1 MPELPEAENI
11 GRALKA
17 NLVNQK
23 IVKVEVFTP
32 KMRTSLLPLLEAN
45 LTGLTICNVRRRAR
59 YLVVDLSDKRALLM
73 HFGMSGV
80 VRIEDSSIPKRK
92 HEHVFIHLSNGK
104 IFRFECTR
112 RFSLLECVTLGE
124 DNWPSALANLG
135 VEPLE
140 EDFTP
145 QYLYQKSRKVK
156 GAVKNFIMDN
166 YVVTGIGNIY
176 ATEILFACKVH
187 PARPALSLTQKE
199 CENIV
204 KTAKEVLT
212 RAIQLGGTTI
222 SDFQNVDGSEGKF
235 VQELQIYGKKGQKCV
250 NCNSIIEAITIGGR
264 TSSYCPTC
272 QKL

>member
-1 MPELPEAENI
+1 MNLRLDGKIAAINIKEQLKEQFNKLDRQACLAIIRFNDKASESYLKGRLKIANELN
-11 GRALKA
+11 
-17 NLVNQK
+17 
-23 IVKVEVFTP
+23 VKVEVFTP
-32 KMRTSLLPLLEAN
+32 KMRTSLLPLLDAN

-145 QYLYQKSRKVK
+145 QYLYQRERFHNFLFRRGKRKR
-156 GAVKNFIMDN
+156 
-166 YVVTGIGNIY
+166 
-176 ATEILFACKVH
+176 LH
-187 PARPALSLTQKE
+187 PTYLHNSADTRIFQKFLS
-199 CENIV
+199 
-204 KTAKEVLT
+204 
-212 RAIQLGGTTI
+212 
-222 SDFQNVDGSEGKF
+222 
-235 VQELQIYGKKGQKCV
+235 
-250 NCNSIIEAITIGGR
+250 
-264 TSSYCPTC
+264 
-272 QKL
+272 